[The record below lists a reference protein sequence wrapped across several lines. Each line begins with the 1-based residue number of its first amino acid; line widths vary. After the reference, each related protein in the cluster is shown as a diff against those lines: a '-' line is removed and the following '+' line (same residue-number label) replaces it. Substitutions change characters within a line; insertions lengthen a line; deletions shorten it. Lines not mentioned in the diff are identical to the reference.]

1 MASDAGGPPEQQ
13 AASISSPQCS
23 GPRLILSSS
32 HIPEPR
38 ASSPNRSL
46 ASAINNAAA
55 AASGRSRSSD
65 HGHGG
70 WPGAV
75 FGGFLSWIFPAGAAH
90 ADDRKKK
97 PESDQDARRHPAARH
112 QGAARHRHKVIPVDR
127 FRCVNV
133 GVGRTA
139 AQPHDDDV
147 PREEAMSERERFER
161 DLRQEREHQ
170 QRVGGARPCI
180 LPEAMREQLEGLVR
194 DHGGGASPR
203 LLWWVADRV
212 ERWYHGEGFACAR
225 VARFGNPG
233 SGELACEVQEG
244 DITRVEYWFLDEL
257 GNAVN
262 GNTHIPVIE
271 RELPQQ
277 LRPGHIYN
285 IGAAD
290 QAVKHIKSLGLFSS
304 AELIPRP
311 DEMKNGGVVVEFQL
325 RELEPRSAGASIKP
339 GGTVSFGHR
348 NISGLNRSL
357 NDLSFNFEY
366 EHPYLDGVENRSRN
380 RAFKTSFFNTRKLS
394 PVIVAGPSMEPV
406 PPLWIDR
413 VGYKANVTE
422 KFAQQSKFT
431 YGLVLEEITAR
442 DENNNIR
449 RHGWRVLPTGRLSM
463 DGPPT
468 TFSGTGVDRM
478 AFLQANMT
486 RDNTEF
492 VNGAAIGDRCIFQV
506 DQGLGIGSKNPFF
519 NRHQL
524 SVTKFI
530 KLNNQEKG
538 AGKPPPAVLALH
550 GRHAGCHRA
559 SIPVTVVDRYAQV
572 YAFAEH
578 GTDLGSS
585 KDVEGNP
592 TEFFQR
598 AGRGSSY
605 GLGIKFGMI
614 RAEFTMDHNIDTGSF
629 SRRDRIN
636 EKPKALQMS
645 QLEEDID
652 QEISN
657 WVESHGNEEDV
668 ATGDGAAVGKE
679 GMAPV
684 PPELQQYMHYI
695 TADPTQMPPLRP
707 SGQQSRPFQ
716 ITQA

>member
-1 MASDAGGPPEQQ
+1 MAFISDAGGPPEQEQ
-13 AASISSPQCS
+13 EAASPSPPQS
-23 GPRLILSSS
+23 APRLILSSS
-32 HIPEPR
+32 PIPEPR
-38 ASSPNRSL
+38 ASSPNRSV
-46 ASAINNAAA
+46 ASAVNAAA
-55 AASGRSRSSD
+55 AGAASGRSWSSD
-65 HGHGG
+65 HGG

-75 FGGFLSWIFPAGAAH
+75 FGAFLSWVFRAGAAR
-90 ADDRKKK
+90 ADDGKKK
-97 PESDQDARRHPAARH
+97 PASSSDQDARRLTPAASAPFSGH
-112 QGAARHRHKVIPVDR
+112 GGAAPAKHRHKVIPVDR
-127 FRCVNV
+127 FRCVNM
-133 GVGRTA
+133 GVA
-139 AQPHDDDV
+139 AQPHGDEADL
-147 PREEAMSERERFER
+147 REEDMSGWERFQR
-161 DLRQEREHQ
+161 HLRREREHQ

-180 LPEAMREQLEGLVR
+180 LPEAVRQELEAVVR
-194 DHGGGASPR
+194 GHGGGASPG
-203 LLWWVADRV
+203 LLRWVADRV
-212 ERWYHGEGFACAR
+212 GRWYHGEGFACAR
-225 VARFGNPG
+225 VVRYRNPG

-244 DITRVEYWFLDEL
+244 DITGVEYRFVDEL
-257 GNAVN
+257 GNAVD
-262 GNTHIPVIE
+262 GHTRIPVIE

-285 IGAAD
+285 IGAAE
-290 QAVKHIKSLGLFSS
+290 QAVKHLKSLGLFFS

-311 DEMKNGGVVVEFQL
+311 DKTKEGGVVVEFQL
-325 RELEPRSAGASIKP
+325 RELEPRSAGVNTNWSIVPGDQGRPTLASIKP
-339 GGTVSFGHR
+339 GGTLSFGHR

-357 NDLSFNFEY
+357 AGSVTARNLLNPKDDLSFNFEY

-380 RAFKTSFFNTRKLS
+380 RTFKTSFFNTRKLS
-394 PVIVAGPSMEPV
+394 PVFVAGPSMEPV

-413 VGYKANVTE
+413 VGFKANITE
-422 KFAQQSKFT
+422 KFTQQSKFT

-449 RHGWRVLPTGRLSM
+449 THGSRVLPTGRLSM

-492 VNGAAIGDRCIFQV
+492 VNGATVGDRCIFQV

-550 GRHAGCHRA
+550 GRYAVATELRV
-559 SIPVTVVDRYAQV
+559 PVSVMDKQAQV

-614 RAEFTMDHNIDTGSF
+614 RAEFTMDHNVGTGSF
-629 SRRDRIN
+629 S
-636 EKPKALQMS
+636 
-645 QLEEDID
+645 
-652 QEISN
+652 
-657 WVESHGNEEDV
+657 
-668 ATGDGAAVGKE
+668 
-679 GMAPV
+679 
-684 PPELQQYMHYI
+684 
-695 TADPTQMPPLRP
+695 LRF
-707 SGQQSRPFQ
+707 GERF
-716 ITQA
+716 